1 MKRQDFI
8 DALYSAGWR
17 ANNDAQWSG
26 AERLH
31 AKIFPSVAAMEDEII
46 DAAQDAFQ
54 AGQIDCGVDPSF
66 SSAKNYAAKIFGR
79 DQ

>member
-26 AERLH
+26 AASLH

-46 DAAQDAFQ
+46 EVAKNAFQ
-54 AGQIDCGVDPSF
+54 AGQVDCCVDPSF
-66 SSAKNYAAKIFGR
+66 SSAKNYATKVFGR
-79 DQ
+79 DR